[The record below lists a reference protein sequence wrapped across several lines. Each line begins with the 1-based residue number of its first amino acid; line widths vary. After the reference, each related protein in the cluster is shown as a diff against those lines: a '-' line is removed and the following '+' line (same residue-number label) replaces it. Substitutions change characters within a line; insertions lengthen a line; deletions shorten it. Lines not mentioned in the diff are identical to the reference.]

1 MAIVQTVRVLCLIA
15 VFSGCAKTPV
25 APQTAVIPSPPLAK
39 SSKALSEIDLSKI
52 GHIAPKG
59 RVQDKDYNDLEIV
72 DHLIANGKGSI
83 PYLISKLDDKTVIH
97 RPLLDFW
104 PELTVGDVAF
114 LILCD
119 FSLDSSWTKE
129 TIPGTNFNEF
139 FGKRKNPQQPAS
151 EYYHDQLAR
160 HGRQRMK
167 AKWETIWT
175 TYGDRIAWDE
185 KERCFK
191 VV

>member
-1 MAIVQTVRVLCLIA
+1 MAIMKAVRVLCLIA
-15 VFSGCAKTPV
+15 LVSGCAKASV
-25 APQTAVIPSPPLAK
+25 ASQAAESRSPPLAK

-59 RVQDKDYNDLEIV
+59 RVQDKDYNDLEVV
-72 DHLIANGKGSI
+72 DYLIANGKASL
-83 PYLISKLDDKTVIH
+83 PYLISKLDDTTVIH
-97 RPLLDFW
+97 RPLVDFW

-119 FSLDSSWTKE
+119 FSLDSRWTKE
-129 TIPGTNFNEF
+129 TIPGANFNEF
-139 FGKRKNPQQPAS
+139 FGGRKNPQQPAW
-151 EYYHDQLAR
+151 EYYHDQLAKRGR
-160 HGRQRMK
+160 HWVK
-167 AKWETIWT
+167 AKWWAIWT

-191 VV
+191 LV